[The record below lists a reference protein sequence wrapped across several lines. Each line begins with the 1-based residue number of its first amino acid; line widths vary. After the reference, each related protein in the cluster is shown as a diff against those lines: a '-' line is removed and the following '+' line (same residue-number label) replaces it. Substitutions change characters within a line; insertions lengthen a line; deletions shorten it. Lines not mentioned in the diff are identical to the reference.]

1 MLLNQY
7 RNHSKSTR
15 LLYNKV
21 GVVIIPPYPFT
32 PKRKNGEGLYKVEGY
47 FVMALASWCLQI
59 LTFLNCI
66 HHYIYS
72 RVFSL

>member
-21 GVVIIPPYPFT
+21 GVVIIPPTLSP
-32 PKRKNGEGLYKVEGY
+32 PKGKKVK
-47 FVMALASWCLQI
+47 VSTRWRTIWSWL
-59 LTFLNCI
+59 
-66 HHYIYS
+66 
-72 RVFSL
+72 

>member
-21 GVVIIPPYPFT
+21 GVVKIPPYPFT
-32 PKRKNGEGLYKVEGY
+32 PKRKKGEGLYKVEGY
-47 FVMALASWCLQI
+47 FFMALASWCLQI

-66 HHYIYS
+66 HLYIYN
-72 RVFSL
+72 REFSL

>member
-21 GVVIIPPYPFT
+21 RVVIIPPYPFT
-32 PKRKNGEGLYKVEGY
+32 PKRKKGGGLYKVEDYLVG
-47 FVMALASWCLQI
+47 FSIMVFADFD
-59 LTFLNCI
+59 FLEL
-66 HHYIYS
+66 HTSLYI
-72 RVFSL
+72 

>member
-15 LLYNKV
+15 LLYKRFGSEN
-21 GVVIIPPYPFT
+21 PPYPFT
-32 PKRKNGEGLYKVEGY
+32 PKRKKGEGLYKVDDY
-47 FVMALASWCLQI
+47 LVIALASWCLQI

-66 HHYIYS
+66 HLYIYN
-72 RVFSL
+72 REFSL

>member
-7 RNHSKSTR
+7 RNHSKSTL

-21 GVVIIPPYPFT
+21 GVVKIPYPFT
-32 PKRKNGEGLYKVEGY
+32 PKRNKGEGLYKVEDY

-66 HHYIYS
+66 HLYIYN

>member
-21 GVVIIPPYPFT
+21 GVVIIPLPFH
-32 PKRKNGEGLYKVEGY
+32 PHKEKGEGLYKVEDY
-47 FVMALASWCLQI
+47 LVMALASWCLQI
-59 LTFLNCI
+59 LT
-66 HHYIYS
+66 S
-72 RVFSL
+72 

>member
-32 PKRKNGEGLYKVEGY
+32 PKRKNGEGLYKVEDY
-47 FVMALASWCLQI
+47 LVMAFSIMVFADFDFLELQTS
-59 LTFLNCI
+59 L
-66 HHYIYS
+66 YI
-72 RVFSL
+72 